1 MANLNSWQRID
12 RVIAG
17 KPFGDGV
24 DGDYN
29 SSTIP
34 TMTYRSCSGSA
45 SSTTLTLTSAGFSNG
60 DLILIHQTR
69 GTGAGQWEINK
80 VVGGGGTTSLTLDKA
95 LQYTYTDSGASQ
107 AQAVKI
113 LRYNN
118 VTCPSGTWTVPSW
131 NGDTGGIL
139 VLAAR
144 WTVTINGVIDGSGA
158 NGGVANDPGGGTGG
172 FAGGQGLDATP
183 TFDSY
188 CGEGTAGGSFQ
199 TNSANGNG
207 GGGGRMT
214 GAPGSAGGG
223 GGGNGAAGGNGS
235 ANNGVGGTGGSTAGS
250 ADLTNMVFGGAGG
263 GGARESVNNTGSGGA
278 GGKIIFLIGKTISV
292 GNSFMANGGVGGNE
306 PSTSADGGSGAGGSI
321 LLVCSSSTLGSSLL
335 TATGGAAGG
344 AGGAGGAG
352 RIALHYFSSYS
363 GSTNPTLYANQDP
376 TLVESSSGVFFHN
389 FL

>member
-17 KPFGDGV
+17 KPFGDGI

-69 GTGAGQWEINK
+69 GTGAGQWEINY
-80 VVGGGGTTSLTLDKA
+80 VVSGGGTTSLTLLKP
-95 LQYTYTDSGASQ
+95 LYYTYTDSGASQ

-113 LRYNN
+113 PRYNN

-144 WTVTINGVIDGSGA
+144 GTVTIAGTKNGKGVGFVKGSQENA
-158 NGGVANDPGGGTGG
+158 PSYNGEGTGG
-172 FAGGQGLDATP
+172 PSSRAGDV
-183 TFDSY
+183 
-188 CGEGTAGGSFQ
+188 
-199 TNSANGNG
+199 ANGNG
-207 GGGGRMT
+207 GGGSNDRT
-214 GAPGSAGGG
+214 PNGGG
-223 GGGNGAAGGNGS
+223 SGGGNGTAGVAGGGNFNAGAS
-235 ANNGVGGTGGSTAGS
+235 AGS
-250 ADLTNMVFGGAGG
+250 ADLTMMVFGGGG
-263 GGARESVNNTGSGGA
+263 GGGETVNNGYGG
-278 GGKIIFLIGKTISV
+278 
-292 GNSFMANGGVGGNE
+292 NGGGICVMFAKNIMVTGGMNF
-306 PSTSADGGSGAGGSI
+306 SGNNGNNATSDGGGGGGGAGGSI
-321 LLVCSSSTLGSSLL
+321 LIVCQSATLGSSLI
-335 TATGGAAGG
+335 TATGGSGGNGSGGAYNGG
-344 AGGAGGAG
+344 AGGVG
-352 RIALHYFSSYS
+352 RIALHYSGTYS
-363 GSTNPTLYANQDP
+363 GSTNPTLYANQDT
-376 TLVESSSGVFFHN
+376 TLVESVGGIFFHN